1 MLEYIFFLFYGH
13 VAAEHLKSQSR
24 GSSSQMVFT
33 GSVSATVELQD
44 FII

>member
-1 MLEYIFFLFYGH
+1 MLEYIFLFYGH
-13 VAAEHLKSQSR
+13 MAAEHLKSQSR
-24 GSSSQMVFT
+24 GSSSQIVFT